1 MKAKL
6 FVAALATLA
15 FASCSE
21 TETVE
26 MPSSAAIKFDNAFV
40 GNAVRAAIGGVDDL
54 TSFYVFGGFDNQY
67 SNVYNN
73 TAVARE
79 GEKPSY
85 TWRPEYTAYWQI
97 NKTYTFD
104 AYAANAK
111 IDDATCDADGVK
123 FPNAVTV
130 DGTNDIIVATATD
143 VPVDADF
150 LAAPDKV
157 EFTFKH
163 TLSQVKFTFQT
174 EMQNVDFT
182 VTKVALNNAATT
194 GTYAASAWTN
204 GAQNATYTVGDI
216 ASTINSSAAQSTNA
230 VIVMPQAMSNTQ
242 TVTFTLKAEKGIQF
256 EGHEITVK
264 MPAIELEEGHSY
276 NFVAKLTA
284 ENIDPDNDYKVIEFT
299 VAEDVTDWT
308 PASQTP
314 GTETDLVD

>member
-40 GNAVRAAIGGVDDL
+40 GNSVRAAIGDVDDL
-54 TSFYVFGGFDNQY
+54 TSFYVFGGFDSQY
-67 SNVYNN
+67 FNVYNN
-73 TAVARE
+73 TAVTRGGNSGA
-79 GEKPSY
+79 Y
-85 TWRPEYTAYWQI
+85 TWTPEYAAYWQI
-97 NKTYTFD
+97 DKTYTFD

-143 VPVDADF
+143 VPVNAGF

-204 GAQNATYTVGDI
+204 GTQNATYSVGDI
-216 ASTINSSAAQSTNA
+216 ASKINSSAAQSTNA

-264 MPAIELEEGHSY
+264 MPAIDLQEGHSY

-299 VAEDVTDWT
+299 VKEVSEWT